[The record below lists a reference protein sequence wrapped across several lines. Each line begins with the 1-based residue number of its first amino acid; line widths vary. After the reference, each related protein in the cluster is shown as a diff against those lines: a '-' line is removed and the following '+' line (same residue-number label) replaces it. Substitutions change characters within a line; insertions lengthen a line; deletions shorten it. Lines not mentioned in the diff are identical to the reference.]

1 MKTFLQHL
9 MESDREFTYRLKFAC
24 ELADNCVEQIKEL
37 LVKYEL
43 REFVG
48 PKKTIIQES
57 PLDFPD
63 LRNVEVSII
72 DVVTGA
78 PISPYILQQELRTN
92 LKLNE
97 KFIVVKSDND
107 PLEIET
113 KRVLANKDIDTEATK
128 RGLEKT
134 SLLDVSEVYPE
145 AELSIPGEE
154 LYGNDYN
161 AAFLNTLATVAATR
175 KESTEK
181 PKSPLFDYL
190 EIKTP
195 EEDNDFNKDIVDAP
209 KVVPWW
215 KAKTVKTVETAP
227 TGNFDDEGQTVYKL
241 YKKGDQTVVLKRNTD
256 NLRKTK

>member
-9 MESDREFTYRLKFAC
+9 MESDRAFTYRLKFAC
-24 ELADNCVEQIKEL
+24 DLSKDNIEQIKNL
-37 LVKYEL
+37 LTKYEL

-48 PKKTIIQES
+48 PKKTIIQEN

-63 LRNVEVSII
+63 LRNVEVTIVDI
-72 DVVTGA
+72 VTGA

-92 LKLNE
+92 LKFNE
-97 KFIVVKSDND
+97 KFIVVKSEND

-113 KRVLANKDIDTEATK
+113 KRVLANKDIDAEAAK
-128 RGLEKT
+128 KHLENA
-134 SLLDVSEVYPE
+134 SLLNITEVYPE
-145 AELSIPGEE
+145 DELSIPGKE
-154 LYGNDYN
+154 LYGNEYN

-175 KESTEK
+175 KEEVIQ

-190 EIKTP
+190 DIKTP

-215 KAKTVKTVETAP
+215 KAKTVKTIDRAP
-227 TGNFDDEGQTVYKL
+227 SGNFDDEGQTVHKL
-241 YKKGDQTVVLKRNTD
+241 YKDGDKTVVVKRDTD
-256 NLRKTK
+256 NLRKI